1 MAWHISLLAIIA
13 LSPHLVLICLIF
25 GVITSYKICKVNYTC
40 FFLNMTLLLIKYK
53 YMFLFTARRTM
64 LLINHYYYL
73 LLLLLLLLLLKMYSN
88 HFYKTMT

>member
-13 LSPHLVLICLIF
+13 LSPHPVLICLIF

-53 YMFLFTARRTM
+53 YILFLFTARRTM

-73 LLLLLLLLLLKMYSN
+73 LLLLLLKMYSN